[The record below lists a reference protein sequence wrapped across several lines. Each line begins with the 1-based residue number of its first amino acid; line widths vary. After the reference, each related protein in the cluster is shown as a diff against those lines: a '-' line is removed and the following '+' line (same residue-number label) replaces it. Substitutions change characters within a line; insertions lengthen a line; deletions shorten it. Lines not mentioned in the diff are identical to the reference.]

1 LFVYNGKL
9 FIWGKKKR
17 GGGDEQH
24 TKEQKASSLLLRVDE
39 KILLFMMTYH
49 YDTFRLIRCH
59 LITCHDAKKEEET
72 FLQHSLI

>member
-1 LFVYNGKL
+1 MVSYLFGGKRKEEEEMNNIPKNKRRLL
-9 FIWGKKKR
+9 FFFGL
-17 GGGDEQH
+17 
-24 TKEQKASSLLLRVDE
+24 TK

-59 LITCHDAKKEEET
+59 LITCHDAKKEEEI